1 MKHVLTFCGGLA
13 LLAGLAGCA
22 TFDDSSSNAAE
33 QEDINILREDLNRVQ
48 GQMETVALE
57 NRRMAAEVEKLR
69 AASADNRDQAAT
81 QERLDNLERQ
91 IQTVNAAREKDKQAI
106 VDQLSA
112 KIAEIM
118 SKGASRSIPS
128 RSTQTTPRPAPTPAA
143 GGAAPATPTGEHI
156 VKAGETLSAIATAY
170 KVKASAII
178 EANDLKDPDHLK
190 AGQKLVIP
198 H

>member
-1 MKHVLTFCGGLA
+1 MKHIPAFFGGLA
-13 LLAGLAGCA
+13 FVAGLSGCA
-22 TFDDSSSNAAE
+22 TFDHSSANASK
-33 QEDINILREDLNRVQ
+33 QEDINILREDLNRLQ
-48 GQMETVALE
+48 GRIETVELE
-57 NRRMAAEVEKLR
+57 NRRLAAEVEKLR
-69 AASADNRDQAAT
+69 ITSSDNRDQAAI

-118 SKGASRSIPS
+118 SKG
-128 RSTQTTPRPAPTPAA
+128 STRPARTATGGPAPS
-143 GGAAPATPTGEHI
+143 APGGEHI
-156 VKAGETLSAIATAY
+156 VKAGETLSAIAAAY

-178 EANDLKDPDHLK
+178 EANGLKDPDNLK

-198 H
+198 R

>member
-1 MKHVLTFCGGLA
+1 MA
-13 LLAGLAGCA
+13 ILAGLAGCA
-22 TFDDSSSNAAE
+22 TFNDSTESTAE

-57 NRRMAAEVEKLR
+57 NRRMVAEVEKLR
-69 AASADNRDQAAT
+69 AASANNRDQSAT
-81 QERLDNLERQ
+81 QERMDNLERQ

-118 SKGASRSIPS
+118 SKGSS
-128 RSTQTTPRPAPTPAA
+128 RPASASNHGPRTSPGSSATPAGGSA
-143 GGAAPATPTGEHI
+143 AGAAAGEHN
-156 VKAGETLSAIATAY
+156 VKAGETLSSIAAAY

-178 EANDLKDPDHLK
+178 DANGLTDPDHLK

-198 H
+198 R